1 MAAELFAIYTGPG
14 EGLVFAPD
22 QSGWC
27 SYSSPRYPKRSQVF
41 LRFARASEGAGFA
54 VREIHFAFAAG
65 LGSRSFRGLPIGRL
79 EAAVNRPEHHA
90 ALSERVKPT
99 DAVAVRFP
107 EEVYTDEEWPW
118 WMYKIPPR
126 PRAPR
131 LKVKIPDGGGR
142 RKPDRFYEQIAERFA
157 YLATVSP
164 SPAAELAKAN
174 DVPVT
179 TVHGWV
185 KEARRR
191 GLLAAGERARKQSDE

>member
-1 MAAELFAIYTGPG
+1 
-14 EGLVFAPD
+14 V
-22 QSGWC
+22 C
-27 SYSSPRYPKRSQVF
+27 SYSSPRYPKGSQIF
-41 LRFARASEGAGFA
+41 LRFAHASEAAAFA
-54 VREIHFAFAAG
+54 VREIHFAFYAG
-65 LGSRSFRGLPIGRL
+65 LGTRSFPELPIGRL

-90 ALSERVKPT
+90 ALAERIKPT
-99 DAVAVRFP
+99 DTTTITVPFP
-107 EEVYTDEEWPW
+107 EEEYTDEDWPW
-118 WMYKIPPR
+118 WMYKVPPK
-126 PRAPR
+126 PCAPR

-164 SPAAELAKAN
+164 RPAMELAKAN
-174 DVPVT
+174 GVPVT